1 MNKEFIPLSV
11 PNILGNEIK
20 YVTRVLEEE
29 WVSTAGK
36 CITDFEDQMTQYLR
50 VQAACACQS
59 GTAGLHLCLRALDIA
74 ENDIVIVPTLTFI
87 ATINAVM
94 YQNATPVFFDC
105 DRHFGI
111 DPNQVQN
118 YLENDCVF
126 DGVKVTERSSGK
138 QVKAIIPVHVFG
150 DMSAFEELVRL
161 SRKFKLFVIED
172 ATESLGTKYTNGQNS
187 VDFSGT
193 IGDLGVFSFNG
204 NKIITTGGGGMVV
217 SNNKQLIE
225 KIRYYSTQAK
235 DDQVYFIHNEVGYN
249 YRMTNIQAALGLA
262 QLERLEE
269 FIEVKKENYFLYK
282 ELLKDSKIGSVLE
295 FNDNLRPN
303 YWFYCYVLKEPNPD
317 LRDKLIRYFADNSI
331 QVRPIWKLNHTQ
343 RPFLKFKAMNSEQ
356 AQIYYNSIINLPCS
370 SNLSVDQVKRVCKV
384 LLDFEENINR
394 GG

>member
-1 MNKEFIPLSV
+1 MNNEFIPLSV
-11 PNILGNEIK
+11 PNIKGNEIK
-20 YVTRVLEEE
+20 YVTKILEEE

-36 CITDFEDQMTQYLR
+36 CITDFEDQIMQYLH

-111 DPNQVQN
+111 DLNQVQN

-126 DGVKVTERSSGK
+126 DGVKVTEKSSGK

-150 DMSAFEELVRL
+150 DMSDFEELVRI
-161 SRKFKLFVIED
+161 SRKFNLFVIED
-172 ATESLGTKYTNGQNS
+172 ATESLGTKYYKGQYDG
-187 VDFSGT
+187 DFSGT

-217 SNNKQLIE
+217 SNNKHLME
-225 KIRYYSTQAK
+225 KIRYLSTQAK

-249 YRMTNIQAALGLA
+249 YRMTNIQAAMGLA
-262 QLERLEE
+262 QIERLEG

-282 ELLKDSKIGSVLE
+282 ELLKDSKMGTILE

-303 YWFYCYVLKEPNPD
+303 YWFYCYALKEPNPE
-317 LRDKLIRYFADNSI
+317 LRDKLIKYVADNSI

-343 RPFLKFKAMNSEQ
+343 KPFLKFKAMDSEQ
-356 AQIYYNSIINLPCS
+356 SQIYYDSIINLPCS
-370 SNLSVDQVKRVCKV
+370 SNLSVDQVRRVCKV
-384 LLDFEENINR
+384 LLDFEKNM
-394 GG
+394 